1 MIDQHLNLL
10 TKTMPIHNRVRH
22 YLVAM
27 KNVKSDTFMTSKRT
41 DKQDTFHLQGNQ
53 CAI

>member
-10 TKTMPIHNRVRH
+10 TKTMPIHNRVHH

-27 KNVKSDTFMTSKRT
+27 KNVKSDTFMKRP
-41 DKQDTFHLQGNQ
+41 DKQDTFHLQGNK